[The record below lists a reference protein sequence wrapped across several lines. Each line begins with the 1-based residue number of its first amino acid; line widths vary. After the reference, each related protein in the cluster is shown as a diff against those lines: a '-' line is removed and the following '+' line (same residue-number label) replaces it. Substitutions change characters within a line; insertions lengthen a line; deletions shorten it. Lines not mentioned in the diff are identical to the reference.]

1 MASRAVALSI
11 FGALGF
17 AIGFLA
23 FLASPAVGSAFATII
38 PQLVVD
44 QGVVFAMISGIAGA
58 AISTTVVSVWA
69 KRP

>member
-1 MASRAVALSI
+1 MASRAIALSI

-17 AIGFLA
+17 TIGFLA
-23 FLASPAVGSAFATII
+23 FLASPAVGSALATLI